1 VGLPFWVS
9 LATLIV
15 GVVAGVLIYRNS
27 PEQDKLS
34 GNAISNCFANRLYID
49 KFYDNV
55 LIKGIQGTFA
65 AIVDFFDQF
74 LISGLIVGG
83 LSRLVAGIGSLL
95 RKLQSGYLPL
105 YTLIFGIG
113 ILLVI
118 YFLVFCCC

>member
-1 VGLPFWVS
+1 
-9 LATLIV
+9 
-15 GVVAGVLIYRNS
+15 LIYRNS